1 LVGVVIENDGV
12 YQTQKGI
19 FDALWKTLK

>member
-1 LVGVVIENDGV
+1 VVIENDGV
-12 YQTQKGI
+12 CQTQKGI